1 MLFIVSEK
9 GTFFSIDRPFKNQ
22 ATASANME
30 TSSSKLLAG
39 GLVITVSDEE
49 LAMDTADAWF
59 QEITAREM
67 TVPDVTISLVGFA
80 QETDAQNL
88 GNILRGF
95 LIFFGKLMNLSSLS
109 RVWVSYDYENTLL
122 SLNRGT
128 EIQTKLMPTQDDV
141 AVGIA
146 MTPAVIE
153 DGAVK
158 SVMVFNAT
166 YLMALTQ
173 PENEEIQPL
182 YKRMLYLVAHEC
194 GHVHDLGMKVR
205 SLPDTWLKVRLGR
218 YDEALFEAAE
228 GCWSEYIASR
238 LSAFM
243 SPTELTSD
251 YETTFCDQVEK
262 RLPAI
267 RTSIRQYRM
276 HADLTRVLSECSYV
290 VKKVFL
296 YTGYLLRQLDGCDMS
311 FADSAPK
318 AASLLVLYPELR
330 RIVEETHRELQ
341 ALYATYGEWTNLG
354 VFAPLKKLVL
364 QLYAWLGLELQDKG
378 EQGMYVNIP
387 MTPDTVPS
395 IAEQIELSGPRR
407 STNLCS
413 HPSGEKTFSPSSP
426 KRLSFLFLLGAPR
439 FA

>member
-1 MLFIVSEK
+1 
-9 GTFFSIDRPFKNQ
+9 
-22 ATASANME
+22 
-30 TSSSKLLAG
+30 
-39 GLVITVSDEE
+39 
-49 LAMDTADAWF
+49 
-59 QEITAREM
+59 
-67 TVPDVTISLVGFA
+67 
-80 QETDAQNL
+80 
-88 GNILRGF
+88 
-95 LIFFGKLMNLSSLS
+95 
-109 RVWVSYDYENTLL
+109 
-122 SLNRGT
+122 
-128 EIQTKLMPTQDDV
+128 
-141 AVGIA
+141 

-262 RLPAI
+262 GLPAI

-296 YTGYLLRQLDGCDMS
+296 YTGYLLGQLDGCDMS

-341 ALYATYGEWTNLG
+341 ALYASYGEWTNLC

-395 IAEQIELSGPRR
+395 IAEQIE
-407 STNLCS
+407 
-413 HPSGEKTFSPSSP
+413 F
-426 KRLSFLFLLGAPR
+426 KRTAEEHKPL
-439 FA
+439 